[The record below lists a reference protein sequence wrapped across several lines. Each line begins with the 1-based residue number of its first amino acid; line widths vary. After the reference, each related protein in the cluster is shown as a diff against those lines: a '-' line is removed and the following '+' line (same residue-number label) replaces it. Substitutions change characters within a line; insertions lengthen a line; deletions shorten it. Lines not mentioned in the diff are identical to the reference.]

1 MNVLF
6 VYRIIVSEFCR
17 IGKWGNDRWMGGR
30 NFGINFEFVE
40 FFGGWLE
47 DFVGEV
53 ENWEIWRGF
62 GGEREDLG
70 LLYLIYLVEFVVF
83 SCWLRIKFVC

>member
-62 GGEREDLG
+62 CLGGVKLGDWLEVLEGRERIWD
-70 LLYLIYLVEFVVF
+70 
-83 SCWLRIKFVC
+83 